1 MAKNYQDMDERVKKL
16 ETGIKSKANEAD
28 LEELRRELLSDMED
42 KVTQDT
48 FTNLEQNIR
57 EDTEKKVKK
66 AMEELPDDIPRSEDI
81 KRMIQE

>member
-1 MAKNYQDMDERVKKL
+1 MAKNYQDMDKRVKKL